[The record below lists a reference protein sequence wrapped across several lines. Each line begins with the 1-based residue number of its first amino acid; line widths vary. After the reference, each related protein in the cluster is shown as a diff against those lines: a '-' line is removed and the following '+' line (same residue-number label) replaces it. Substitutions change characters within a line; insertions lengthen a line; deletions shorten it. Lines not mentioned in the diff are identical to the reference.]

1 MRILSIVFVVFFI
14 VLLILLYIKKTEKHR
29 LGVLLISSYLFYAYA
44 DYRFLILLFLQT
56 VMVYFIARIIDHKKV
71 AGYSAKAVLAVGVT
85 LNIGILAIFK
95 YANFFISNVLNY
107 WGGGKMG
114 CRFATWHVILYFSSN
129 KLYRICLPRKTTF
142 RKIL

>member
-14 VLLILLYIKKTEKHR
+14 VLLILLYMTKTEKHR

-107 WGGGKMG
+107 WGGQNGMSF
-114 CRFATWHVILYFSSN
+114 CHLACHFILF
-129 KLYRICLPRKTTF
+129 KQ
-142 RKIL
+142 

>member
-14 VLLILLYIKKTEKHR
+14 VLLILLYMTKTEKHR
-29 LGVLLISSYLFYAYA
+29 LGVLLIASYLFYAYA

-85 LNIGILAIFK
+85 LSIGILAIFK

-107 WGGGKMG
+107 WGGGQNGMSF
-114 CRFATWHVILYFSSN
+114 CHLACHFILF
-129 KLYRICLPRKTTF
+129 KQ
-142 RKIL
+142 